1 MTSEFIIESESKI
14 EFLKAAFPNVEFN
27 LYQALVSEN
36 SFLSVFSCWINNEE
50 QLEQLWTRINS
61 LIGIEYQT
69 TLEDDFSS
77 WNIYLALFI
86 PNKVSNALKY
96 NIENDT
102 FFMRKIVFDNQLMS
116 LNKENIPTYLN
127 NHILGKDIR
136 IEALLNQDAIQDFSF
151 SSITQSLLAKNL
163 PLGRTGNEKKSREA
177 WLDEIILE
185 VEDNEV

>member
-1 MTSEFIIESESKI
+1 MLPKFDLDPDYDMK
-14 EFLKAAFPNVEFN
+14 FLNRAFPDVEFN
-27 LYQALVSEN
+27 LYKALIDGK
-36 SFLSVFSCWINNEE
+36 SFLSVFSCWIESEE
-50 QLEQLWTRINS
+50 LLEQFWNRINN

-102 FFMRKIVFDNQLMS
+102 FFMRKVVFDNKPAPLS
-116 LNKENIPTYLN
+116 KDNIPTYLN

-136 IEALLNQDAIQDFSF
+136 IEASLNQDTIQDSSF
-151 SSITQSLLAKNL
+151 SSITQSLLAMNL
-163 PLGRTGNEKKSREA
+163 PLGRTDNEKKSREA
-177 WLDEIILE
+177 WLDKIILE
-185 VEDNEV
+185 VGKNEV